1 MVGGK
6 RRRSWGL
13 STFANYSQRTRT
25 FDSRGGQN
33 PNLIDQHLNYAIM
46 WASFD
51 ATQST
56 QVAILRELC
65 QTYNESMWPYL
76 KGTWTDQHR
85 GGFQAGIEKTYAKVQ
100 SRVLRLSQTSQ
111 ELINL
116 VVSRFSHI
124 PDLPANR
131 CTGIQFDINL

>member
-1 MVGGK
+1 
-6 RRRSWGL
+6 
-13 STFANYSQRTRT
+13 
-25 FDSRGGQN
+25 
-33 PNLIDQHLNYAIM
+33 M

-51 ATQST
+51 ATKST
-56 QVAILRELC
+56 QAAILRELC

-100 SRVLRLSQTSQ
+100 SRVSRLSQTSQ

-116 VVSRFSHI
+116 EFNLTSIFEAQKSTSM
-124 PDLPANR
+124 NR
-131 CTGIQFDINL
+131 SMKRL